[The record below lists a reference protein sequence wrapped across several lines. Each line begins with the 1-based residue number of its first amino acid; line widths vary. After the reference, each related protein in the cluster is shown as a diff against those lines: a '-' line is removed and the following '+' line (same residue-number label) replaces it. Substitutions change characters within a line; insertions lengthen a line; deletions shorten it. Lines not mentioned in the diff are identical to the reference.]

1 MMATLVV
8 SLVVDILSGSWGRA
22 VDSSRFG
29 GTLTPPPQYRHLYQ
43 PELSNEIYEP
53 EYDEPPYYE
62 EYEDYSEPADPHYG
76 PPPAFQY
83 DTYQAT
89 H

>member
-1 MMATLVV
+1 M
-8 SLVVDILSGSWGRA
+8 
-22 VDSSRFG
+22 DSSKFG

-53 EYDEPPYYE
+53 EYDEPLYYE
-62 EYEDYSEPADPHYG
+62 EYEDYSEPADPYYG